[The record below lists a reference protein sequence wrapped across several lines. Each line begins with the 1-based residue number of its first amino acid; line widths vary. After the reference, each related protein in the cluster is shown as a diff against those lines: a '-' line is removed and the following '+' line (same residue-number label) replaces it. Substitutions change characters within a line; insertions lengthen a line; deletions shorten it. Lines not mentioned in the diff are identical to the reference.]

1 MDISLSEE
9 WKLLYSK
16 LLEPDQISSQVR
28 SNQYIAYVRHEMAW
42 PGKLL
47 TGQFPPRIRKQSQQ
61 CPSFPAIGFVH
72 GKMLTLHKDAP
83 TLSFN

>member
-28 SNQYIAYVRHEMAW
+28 SNQYIAYVSHEMAW

-47 TGQFPPRIRKQSQQ
+47 TGQFPPRI
-61 CPSFPAIGFVH
+61 GFVH
-72 GKMLTLHKDAP
+72 GKMLTLHKYAP